1 MKDGLNFFHV
11 FRVGPYIGVNKVGAG
26 DVAMNYL
33 LTLIVMFIIVGLVAI
48 AMPIFI
54 SLLYIIVLLTES
66 DSDVSKG
73 DKFYGSLFIVIASTY
88 FIIDCYFGWL
98 GCAAGQLVLGYT
110 WFKYLFVI
118 NTVLGIVHLY
128 NLITRGSLFDH
139 INNGARSLP
148 RYFLL
153 IIACFVLFGSKAKTI
168 ADNIL
173 DKKVENN
180 VEVVE

>member
-1 MKDGLNFFHV
+1 MKEGLNFFNV
-11 FRVGPYIGVNKVGAG
+11 FRVGPYIGVNKVSAG
-26 DVAMNYL
+26 DVATNYL
-33 LTLIVMFIIVGLVAI
+33 LTLIIMIILIGLVAI
-48 AMPIFI
+48 VMPIFI
-54 SLLYIIVLLTES
+54 SLLYIIVLLSES

-73 DKFYGSLFIVIASTY
+73 DKFYGSLFIVIASIY

-98 GCAAGQLVLGYT
+98 GYSAGHLVLGHT
-110 WFKYLFVI
+110 LFKYLFVT

-128 NLITRGSLFDH
+128 NLITRGSMFDH
-139 INNGARSLP
+139 VNNGARSLP
-148 RYFLL
+148 RYFIL
-153 IIACFVLFGSKAKTI
+153 IIACFILIGPKIKTI

>member
-11 FRVGPYIGVNKVGAG
+11 FKVGPYIGVNKVGAG
-26 DVAMNYL
+26 DVAMNYI
-33 LTLIVMFIIVGLVAI
+33 LTLIVMIILIGLVAI
-48 AMPIFI
+48 VMPIFI
-54 SLLYIIVLLTES
+54 SLLYVLVLLGES

-73 DKFYGSLFIVIASTY
+73 DKFYGSLFIVIASIY

-98 GCAAGQLVLGYT
+98 GYSAGQLVLGQNL
-110 WFKYLFVI
+110 FKYLFVT
-118 NTVLGIVHLY
+118 NTILGIVHLY
-128 NLITRGSLFDH
+128 NLITRGSMFDH